1 MRVGCLII
9 ATFSGFTCFEKHI
22 VSRLA
27 SPGSTTLRK
36 LVGGERV
43 TSAVTGWGLG
53 TNVDLEDRRK
63 RHPEG
68 SDELLLSGQDL
79 EIWNPEAI
87 RGALESWSGKDKDQ
101 LDNWGHQLAERN
113 NPSGSKTQN
122 LDTSGKEPGATDS
135 TSAGCTEQE
144 CGGALDN
151 ATRTSSPVTTA
162 RTGGGTNP
170 NHSARRKGAGV
181 GYSSSMNNGAP
192 CGACKFLRRKCV
204 RGCIFAPYFSAE
216 QGASKFAAVH
226 KVFGASNVAKLLVHI
241 PTPHRSDAVLT
252 ISYEAQA
259 RLSDPVY
266 GCVATIFALQQQV
279 SSLQAE
285 LAMVQ
290 AQLAD
295 RQAHLQ
301 QTHHQQRI
309 VFNQPP
315 PEYMQQHHLV
325 DQAHVSS
332 SPGLSM
338 GMPGRSSAADTYS
351 NSRVKEEVGYRLQG
365 MQQAAHHYFGM
376 PSSSMEPTSAAQ
388 SLLSSLQKTRSVSME
403 DQPDEGELQALAS
416 LLRRK

>member
-1 MRVGCLII
+1 M
-9 ATFSGFTCFEKHI
+9 
-22 VSRLA
+22 
-27 SPGSTTLRK
+27 
-36 LVGGERV
+36 GGERV

-266 GCVATIFALQQQV
+266 GCVATIFALQQQ
-279 SSLQAE
+279 
-285 LAMVQ
+285 
-290 AQLAD
+290 
-295 RQAHLQ
+295 H
-301 QTHHQQRI
+301 
-309 VFNQPP
+309 
-315 PEYMQQHHLV
+315 
-325 DQAHVSS
+325 
-332 SPGLSM
+332 
-338 GMPGRSSAADTYS
+338 
-351 NSRVKEEVGYRLQG
+351 
-365 MQQAAHHYFGM
+365 
-376 PSSSMEPTSAAQ
+376 
-388 SLLSSLQKTRSVSME
+388 
-403 DQPDEGELQALAS
+403 
-416 LLRRK
+416 